1 MRFILSLFFTFLFS
15 YSAVAQDI
23 IPQPADLIKKEGT
36 FIITKNTSLVISN
49 DADIKAAEFLNSYL
63 KKIYGV
69 ELPVKKQVV
78 KNSIQINTKLKGDKD
93 VYVLE
98 SNADGISI
106 TGATYAGTFYGM
118 QTLIQLLPVQRS
130 SSLKIPAVTIE
141 DEP

>member
-23 IPQPADLIKKEGT
+23 IPQPADLI
-36 FIITKNTSLVISN
+36 KNTSLVISN